1 MIQNEE
7 TGLLEDSPSGVVLIT
22 GTVTAAASA
31 SYDLGTIDDI
41 YRIEVAARTS
51 SATRFTLWMADSILG
66 LADIADATH
75 LWKLL
80 ISVQNVSP
88 DGSIIV
94 DVPWTEDG
102 VNAAIP
108 RYIGVAVDNV
118 IGMEFN
124 GGLNCYRRNGGN
136 VVAIGGL
143 A

>member
-7 TGLLEDSPSGVVLIT
+7 TGLIEDSPSGVVLVT
-22 GTVTAAASA
+22 GTAFAGGGA
-31 SYDLGTIDDI
+31 SYDLGTVDDI
-41 YRIEVAARTS
+41 YRIEVVSMTS
-51 SATRFTLWMADSILG
+51 SVSRFTLWMADSILG
-66 LADIADATH
+66 LADIANATH
-75 LWKLL
+75 LWKLSTPASSL
-80 ISVQNVSP
+80 ST

-102 VNAAIP
+102 VNAATP

-118 IGMEFN
+118 IGTEFN

-143 A
+143 V